1 MDFGLP
7 FPSKAESHGTS
18 KACAFGPARLL
29 ARMAFPDFLLL
40 VSSRLTKLPM
50 EIYKTL
56 TVGLEN
62 GRCERI

>member
-29 ARMAFPDFLLL
+29 ARMDFPDFLLL

-50 EIYKTL
+50 EI
-56 TVGLEN
+56 
-62 GRCERI
+62 